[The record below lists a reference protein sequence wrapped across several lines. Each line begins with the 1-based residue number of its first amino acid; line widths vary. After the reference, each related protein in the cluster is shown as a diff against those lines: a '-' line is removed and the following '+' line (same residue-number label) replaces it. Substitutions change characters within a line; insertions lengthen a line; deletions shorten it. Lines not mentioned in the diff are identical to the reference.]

1 MNNGTKAPLTIWKD
15 IDPLPRPL
23 RKPPN
28 DAKHVLIVG
37 GGVTAL
43 VTAWVLLDHG
53 YRVTLMSKSWASESE
68 RLTSQIAGA
77 LWEFPPAVCGKRK
90 YA

>member
-1 MNNGTKAPLTIWKD
+1 MSQANQTPLRLWRD
-15 IDPLPRPL
+15 IDPLSRPM
-23 RKPPN
+23 KKSPG
-28 DAKHVLIVG
+28 AYHVLVIG

-53 YRVTLMSKSWASESE
+53 YQVTIMAKSWAGDTE

-90 YA
+90 